1 MVAFEP
7 PPAGA
12 GELVGIDP
20 AAATELGELLLGK
33 KPGRRSDDEI
43 TLFESMGIALEDV
56 AAARVVYERARE
68 RGIGVPLPF

>member
-1 MVAFEP
+1 MAFEP

-43 TLFESMGIALEDV
+43 TVYKSMGHAVED
-56 AAARVVYERARE
+56 AAAASIVYRAALAE
-68 RGIGVPLPF
+68 GVGRKLRL